1 VSPCSHLP
9 AFCLPYPSLSF
20 SLTANAKKKSPC
32 IIFIDEIDAI
42 GGSRN
47 PKDQQYVRMTL
58 NQLLVEL
65 DGFTQNEGVIV
76 LGATNFAESLD
87 KGEFPNLFFLQ
98 IDLSFFP
105 SFLFFLFSFFPF
117 LFL

>member
-1 VSPCSHLP
+1 
-9 AFCLPYPSLSF
+9 
-20 SLTANAKKKSPC
+20 
-32 IIFIDEIDAI
+32 
-42 GGSRN
+42 
-47 PKDQQYVRMTL
+47 MTL

-117 LFL
+117 FLFSFFVFVTKPSSGREGLIAM